1 MTTPDYY
8 AIKFTRA
15 SKKYLREALQIR
27 LRHNP
32 DKYVGYVVYVTA
44 NPFATSYYLCSPR
57 DLMRVTYKVVSLN
70 EFKQIAFIHLLE
82 R

>member
-8 AIKFTRA
+8 AIEFTRA
-15 SKKYLREALQIR
+15 SKKYLRESLQIH

-32 DKYVGYVVYVTA
+32 DKYVGYIVYVAA
-44 NPFATSYYLCSPR
+44 NPFATSCYLCSPTEV
-57 DLMRVTYKVVSLN
+57 LKVVYSVVSLS
-70 EFKQIAFIHLLE
+70 EFKQITFIHLLE